1 MTPMKDEDLEP
12 FAVAD
17 GLLAKMEDQP
27 PAGQVTDTERQWM
40 LDQARENLARVLNVS
55 AEVAGRELHVA
66 AVRGEVTE
74 QYSAHLAVIAM
85 DGRILYVVSRVGLR
99 GAAHPERN

>member
-1 MTPMKDEDLEP
+1 MKDEDLEP

-17 GLLAKMEDQP
+17 GLLAKMEEQP

-40 LDQARENLARVLNVS
+40 LDQAQENLARVLNVDL
-55 AEVAGRELHVA
+55 EVAGHELHSA
-66 AVRGEVTE
+66 ALRGSLTE

-85 DGRILYVVSRVGLR
+85 DGRILYIISRIGLR

>member
-1 MTPMKDEDLEP
+1 MKDEDLEP

-17 GLLAKMEDQP
+17 GLLSKMGDQP
-27 PAGQVTDTERQWM
+27 PAGQVTEPERQWM

-55 AEVAGRELHVA
+55 LEDAGRELHKA
-66 AVRGEVTE
+66 ALDGRVGE
-74 QYSAHLAVIAM
+74 QYSAHLAVVTLDA
-85 DGRILYVVSRVGLR
+85 RILYVISRVGLR

>member
-1 MTPMKDEDLEP
+1 MRDDDLEV

-55 AEVAGRELHVA
+55 PEVAGRELHAA
-66 AVRGEVTE
+66 AVRGEVQE
-74 QYSAHLAVIAM
+74 QYSAHLAMVSLG
-85 DGRILYVVSRVGLR
+85 GRILYVVSRVGLR

>member
-1 MTPMKDEDLEP
+1 MKDEDLEP

-40 LDQARENLARVLNVS
+40 LDQARESLVRVLDVTPEQARRILHN
-55 AEVAGRELHVA
+55 AARDGRL
-66 AVRGEVTE
+66 TE
-74 QYSAHLAVIAM
+74 QYSATFAVVTLE
-85 DGRILYVVSRVGLR
+85 GHILYCMSRIALR